1 MQCKW
6 NPKRSPSNVRRRHL
20 SMTSNV
26 VYVVSRYFLVA
37 FSCVFLCIKCICG
50 GMMYVYLSSWCSTK
64 SFICIGN
71 IGNVIKIER
80 LIDIV
85 SSFSS

>member
-1 MQCKW
+1 
-6 NPKRSPSNVRRRHL
+6 
-20 SMTSNV
+20 
-26 VYVVSRYFLVA
+26 
-37 FSCVFLCIKCICG
+37 
-50 GMMYVYLSSWCSTK
+50 MMYVYLSSWCSTK